1 MIQDIAPG
9 LLESLKLFNSR
20 SSQLILGAGATRSAG
35 LRNITTK
42 HLALS
47 SQGLSF
53 IIALVPYIREFVR
66 RHAPS
71 SPLMGEFDKVK
82 RLYQEHQSGI
92 HEKLVDIMSGRSS
105 VHVNSMKKID
115 WDAAAGNNVNPY
127 METLTKETGT
137 LHRVLS
143 KHLPEMTV
151 MMIMDPVFRSY
162 RDQWTRAFEEVT
174 VRTEA
179 GKKRYVFLPTSEL
192 IRSNRS

>member
-1 MIQDIAPG
+1 
-9 LLESLKLFNSR
+9 
-20 SSQLILGAGATRSAG
+20 
-35 LRNITTK
+35 
-42 HLALS
+42 
-47 SQGLSF
+47 
-53 IIALVPYIREFVR
+53 
-66 RHAPS
+66 
-71 SPLMGEFDKVK
+71 
-82 RLYQEHQSGI
+82 
-92 HEKLVDIMSGRSS
+92 
-105 VHVNSMKKID
+105 MKKID